1 VSTEVALKLSAKE
14 RAARA
19 QILWSVTRGQR
30 GRYVLAFCAM
40 VVGTLLLYLQPL
52 VIGSTVDNVIREAG
66 NGAQPKL
73 VAAMVDALGGPAY
86 LRAHLWIAALA
97 IIGVNLLSGVC
108 TFVSQRA
115 TAKAA
120 ESVVQ
125 TLRNRLYDQ
134 LQHLPMSW
142 HAKAQTGDT
151 VQRCT
156 SDIETVR
163 MLYSN
168 QLVEIAR
175 ALTLL
180 FVAIPLMFMLD
191 GVMTLVALALLPV
204 IIAFSI
210 IFLRRVTGRFKKA
223 DEAEGRM
230 TTVLQENLTGIR
242 VVRAFARQ
250 DHERTKFAEKNTTH
264 RKLNYGLFKIMA
276 AFWATSDLLT
286 FIQLTLILVT
296 GAWRIRHGYMDVGVL
311 VTFLGYA
318 GIYIWPIRQIGR
330 VLTDTGKSMVAI
342 GRIQEILDAPRE
354 ADAAQPTSLPIKSD
368 RKIVFENVSFA
379 HGETAILK
387 NITFTAEP
395 GQTLALLGPS
405 GSGKTTIIALML
417 RLFDPTSGRILLDG
431 VDIAT
436 LSRKR
441 VREQFGV
448 VLQEPFLY
456 GKTITQNIRLGRGD
470 APIEDVIEAA
480 QISHVHASIEKF
492 DKKYDTLLGERGVT
506 LSGGQRQRVAIARAL
521 LKDSPI
527 LILDDA
533 LSAVDTHTESQILD
547 ALKCRSGKQTTLL
560 IAHRLSTLMHAD
572 RILVIEHGQI
582 VQTGTHASLVDQDG
596 MYRRLWQIQTAL
608 EEDLKA
614 DMDPQEATVT
624 EGNNVSTI

>member
-1 VSTEVALKLSAKE
+1 MSTAVVTKLTAKE

-19 QILWSVTRGQR
+19 HILWSVTRGQR
-30 GRYVLAFCAM
+30 GRYVLGFIALISAI
-40 VVGTLLLYLQPL
+40 VLQYVSPMI
-52 VIGSTVDNVIREAG
+52 IGSTLDNITRDDA
-66 NGAQPKL
+66 NTLQPAVMKH
-73 VAAMVDALGGPAY
+73 MIDALGGPAY
-86 LRAHLWIAALA
+86 LRGHLWVAAIAIL
-97 IIGVNLLSGVC
+97 VVSVCSGVF
-108 TFVSQRA
+108 TFISQRA

-120 ESVVQ
+120 ENVVR
-125 TLRNRLYDQ
+125 TLRNKLYDQ

-163 MLYSN
+163 LLYSN
-168 QLVEIAR
+168 QLIEIAR

-210 IFLRRVTGRFKKA
+210 VFLRRVTGRFKKA
-223 DEAEGRM
+223 DEAEGHM

-250 DHERTKFAEKNTTH
+250 DHERAKFADKNLTH
-264 RKLNYGLFKIMA
+264 QKLNFGLFKIMA

-286 FIQLTLILVT
+286 FIQLTLILCS

-318 GIYIWPIRQIGR
+318 GIYIWPIRQMGR

-354 ADAAQPTSLPIKSD
+354 TEPVRPATLPTRPD
-368 RKIVFENVSFA
+368 RKIVFEGVSFS

-387 NITFTAEP
+387 NVSFTAEP

-405 GSGKTTIIALML
+405 GAGKTTVISLLL
-417 RLFDPTSGRILLDG
+417 RMFDPTAGRILLDG
-431 VDIAT
+431 VDITT

-470 APIEDVIEAA
+470 APIEDVIESA
-480 QISHVHASIEKF
+480 QMSHVHDSIQKF

-533 LSAVDTHTESQILD
+533 LSAVDTHTESQILE
-547 ALKCRSGKQTTLL
+547 ALKRRSGKQTTLL

-572 RILVIEHGQI
+572 RILVIEAGQI
-582 VQTGTHASLVDQDG
+582 VQTGTHASLADEDG
-596 MYRRLWQIQTAL
+596 LYRRLWQIQTAL

-614 DMDPQEATVT
+614 DLDPDVAK
-624 EGNNVSTI
+624 EGQHVSTI